1 MAHKVALETIIALRN
16 KTSVSMGEVKKALET
31 AAASCPSANPSRNGC
46 HCETKALAS
55 LRERGA
61 QIAEKRQGRATGQG
75 RVAAYIHHDGKMG
88 ALVEVNCETDFVAR
102 TDDFATFIKDLALH
116 VAAMAPQYVKVED
129 VPAGTTLSDED
140 RKAQVLLEQPFVQDQ
155 GTTVGDLLKALIAK
169 TGENVVIK
177 RFVRFGLGE

>member
-1 MAHKVALETIIALRN
+1 MAHKVAIETIVALRN
-16 KTSVSMGEVKKALET
+16 KTSASMGEVKKALET
-31 AAASCPSANPSRNGC
+31 AAASCPSTNPSRNGC

-61 QIAEKRQGRATGQG
+61 QIAEKRHGRATGQG
-75 RVAAYIHHDGKMG
+75 CVEAYIHHDGKIG

-102 TDDFATFIKDLALH
+102 TTEFAQFIKDVALH
-116 VAAMAPQYVKVED
+116 VAAMAPTCVKTD
-129 VPAGTTLSDED
+129 DLPAGTALSAEE
-140 RKAQVLLEQPFVQDQ
+140 RKAQVLLEQPFVKNP
-155 GTTVGDLLKALIAK
+155 GTTVGDLLQALIAK